1 MERVLNERSIEAEQ
15 LHQEVLDKTSEIQRL
30 QRLVRE
36 SDNLRREFL
45 VTKDTL
51 AKVEHERGIYRDRS
65 AELETRVAELN
76 DLFNLELAKGYESE
90 QQKVRMR
97 EDFERQRQDMER
109 DAIIR
114 NGDRERELLLLKSE
128 LLR

>member
-1 MERVLNERSIEAEQ
+1 
-15 LHQEVLDKTSEIQRL
+15 
-30 QRLVRE
+30 
-36 SDNLRREFL
+36 
-45 VTKDTL
+45 
-51 AKVEHERGIYRDRS
+51 
-65 AELETRVAELN
+65 
-76 DLFNLELAKGYESE
+76 LAKGYESE

-109 DAIIR
+109 EAIIR